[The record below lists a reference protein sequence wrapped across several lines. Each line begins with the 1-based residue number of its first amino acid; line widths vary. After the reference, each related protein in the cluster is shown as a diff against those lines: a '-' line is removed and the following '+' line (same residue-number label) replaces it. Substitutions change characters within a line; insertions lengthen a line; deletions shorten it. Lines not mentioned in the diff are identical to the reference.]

1 MKKKK
6 WTVMVYLA
14 GDNNLDDAGV
24 ADLTEMKTVGTTAH
38 INIVAQ
44 FDRQA
49 AGTQTR
55 RYLLTKDQALEKDAV
70 ENLGETNTGDPAVL
84 IDFAQWA
91 IKNYPAQRYL
101 LVIWNHGNGWDD
113 EDIYHAA
120 RNDLGLNVV
129 RRGENIGDGTQGKS
143 VSIRRV
149 RVVGGPKFHRA
160 LFRSTITGALKTR
173 AIAYDDNAEDFL
185 DNVELQKVLAAVR
198 KKIKRKLDLLGMD
211 ACLMSMAEIGY
222 QLRDHVALTVGS
234 EETEPGDGWPYN
246 TILRDLAKKPQMS
259 ARDLSSLIVR
269 RYIESYDAKS
279 NVTQAAC
286 DLAKS
291 ETLGKAIDRLALS
304 LKAQLTAPDVRTAIL
319 TARSQVQNYDKPEYV
334 DLYDLCALL
343 TTNCRSNKIRNAC
356 AKVQQAITKGGYVVA
371 NGSRGSGVA
380 NSHGVSIYFPD
391 RPTSISAP
399 ISPLYANLDFA
410 KQLAWAGFLSAWLDS
425 LKRSARRQQIR

>member
-1 MKKKK
+1 MKTKS
-6 WTVMVYLA
+6 WTIMVYLA

-24 ADLTEMKTVGTTAH
+24 ADLTEMKTVGTTDQ

-49 AGTQTR
+49 AGAQTR
-55 RYLLTKDQALEKDAV
+55 RYLITKGSSLEKDAV
-70 ENLGETNTGDPAVL
+70 ESLGETNTGDPAVL

-91 IKNYPAQRYL
+91 IKNYPAQRYI

-120 RNDLGLNVV
+120 RHDLGLNIV
-129 RRGENIGDGTQGKS
+129 RRGENTGDGIGGKS

-160 LFRSTITGALKTR
+160 LFRPTITRALTTR

-185 DNVELQKVLAAVR
+185 DNVELQKVLAAIR
-198 KKIKRKLDLLGMD
+198 KRLSRKLDLLGMD

-246 TILRDLAKKPQMS
+246 SILRDLAKKPQMS

-269 RYIESYDAKS
+269 RYIESYDSKS

-291 ETLGKAIDRLALS
+291 ENLGKAIDELAVTLE
-304 LKAQLTAPDVRTAIL
+304 AEIVAPAVRTAIL
-319 TARSQVQNYDKPEYV
+319 TARSQVQSYEKPEYV
-334 DLYDLCALL
+334 DLYDLCGLIAA
-343 TTNCRSNKIRNAC
+343 NCPSKKVRSAC
-356 AKVQQAITKGGYVVA
+356 AKVQQAVTKGGYVVA
-371 NGSRGSGVA
+371 NGSKGPAVA

-391 RPTSISAP
+391 RATSISAP
-399 ISPLYANLDFA
+399 ISPLYGNLDFA
-410 KQLAWAGFLSAWLDS
+410 KKLKWAEFLTAWLKS
-425 LKRSARRQQIR
+425 LKRGARR

>member
-1 MKKKK
+1 
-6 WTVMVYLA
+6 MVYLA

-24 ADLTEMKTVGTTAH
+24 ADLTEMKTVGTTDH

-49 AGTQTR
+49 AGAQTR
-55 RYLLTKDQALEKDAV
+55 RYLLTKNQSLEKDAV
-70 ENLGETNTGDPAVL
+70 ESLGETNTGDPAVL

-120 RNDLGLNVV
+120 RHDLGLNIV
-129 RRGENIGDGTQGKS
+129 RRGQNTGDGTEGKS

-160 LFRSTITGALKTR
+160 LFRPTITRALTTR

-198 KKIKRKLDLLGMD
+198 KKLRRKLDLLGMD

-222 QLRDHVALTVGS
+222 QLRDQVALTVGS

-246 TILRDLAKKPQMS
+246 TILRDLARKPKMS

-269 RYIESYDAKS
+269 RYIESYDSKS

-291 ETLGKAIDRLALS
+291 ESLGNAVDGLALS
-304 LKAQLTAPDVRTAIL
+304 LKAELAAPDVRNAIL
-319 TARSQVQNYDKPEYV
+319 TARSQVQTYEKPEYV
-334 DLYDLCALL
+334 DLYDLCGLIAA
-343 TTNCRSNKIRNAC
+343 NCRSKKVGNAC
-356 AKVQQAITKGGYVVA
+356 ARVQQAITKGGYVVT
-371 NGSRGSGVA
+371 NGSRGPAVA

-399 ISPLYANLDFA
+399 ISPLYGNLDFA
-410 KQLAWAGFLSAWLDS
+410 KKLAWAGFLSAWLDS
-425 LKRSARRQQIR
+425 LKRSARQPQIRR

>member
-1 MKKKK
+1 MRTKS

-24 ADLTEMKTVGTTAH
+24 ADLTEMKTVGTTDQ

-49 AGTQTR
+49 AGAQTR
-55 RYLLTKDQALEKDAV
+55 RYLIMKGGALEKDAV
-70 ENLGETNTGDPAVL
+70 ESLGETNTGDPAVL

-120 RNDLGLNVV
+120 RHDLGLNVV
-129 RRGENIGDGTQGKS
+129 RRGESTGDGTDGKS

-160 LFRSTITGALKTR
+160 LFRPTITRALKTR

-185 DNVELQKVLAAVR
+185 DNVELQKVLAAIH
-198 KKIKRKLDLLGMD
+198 KKFGRKLDLLGMD

-222 QLRDHVALTVGS
+222 QLRDHVGLTVGS

-246 TILRDLAKKPQMS
+246 SILRDLARKPQMS

-269 RYIESYDAKS
+269 RYVESYDSKS

-286 DLAKS
+286 DLAKCDA
-291 ETLGKAIDRLALS
+291 LGQAIDGLAAS
-304 LKAQLTAPDVRTAIL
+304 LKAEMADASVRTAIL
-319 TARSQVQNYDKPEYV
+319 TARSQVQSYEKPEYV
-334 DLYDLCALL
+334 DLYDLCALI
-343 TTNCRSNKIRNAC
+343 TSNCQSKKVQAAC
-356 AKVQQAITKGGYVVA
+356 AKLKQALTKGGYVVA
-371 NGSRGSGVA
+371 SGSKGQGVA

-391 RPTSISAP
+391 RAASISAP

-410 KQLAWAGFLSAWLDS
+410 KKLKWADFLTAWLQS
-425 LKRSARRQQIR
+425 LKRGARR

>member
-1 MKKKK
+1 
-6 WTVMVYLA
+6 
-14 GDNNLDDAGV
+14 
-24 ADLTEMKTVGTTAH
+24 
-38 INIVAQ
+38 
-44 FDRQA
+44 
-49 AGTQTR
+49 
-55 RYLLTKDQALEKDAV
+55 LEKDAV
-70 ENLGETNTGDPAVL
+70 ENLGETNTGDPPVL
-84 IDFAQWA
+84 VDFAQWA

-120 RNDLGLNVV
+120 RHDLGLNVV
-129 RRGENIGDGTQGKS
+129 RRGENTGDGTGGKS

-160 LFRSTITGALKTR
+160 LFRPTIHRALTTR

-198 KKIKRKLDLLGMD
+198 KKLGRKLDVLGMD

-234 EETEPGDGWPYN
+234 EETEPGDGWPYH

-259 ARDLSSLIVR
+259 ASKLSSLIVR
-269 RYIESYDAKS
+269 RYIESYDSKS

-291 ETLGKAIDRLALS
+291 ETLGNAVDRLALS
-304 LKAQLTAPDVRTAIL
+304 LEAELAAPDVRTAIL
-319 TARSQVQNYDKPEYV
+319 TARSQVQSYEKAEYV
-334 DLYDLCALL
+334 DLYDLCGLIAA
-343 TTNCRSNKIRNAC
+343 NCRSKKIQNAC
-356 AKVQQAITKGGYVVA
+356 AMVQQAITKGGYVVA
-371 NGSRGSGVA
+371 NGSRGPAVA

-399 ISPLYANLDFA
+399 ISPLYGNLDFA
-410 KQLAWAGFLSAWLDS
+410 KKLAWAGFLSAWLES
-425 LKRSARRQQIR
+425 LKRSGRRRQIRR